1 MIKKLLYSKFT
12 SFVRAIT
19 IMYLHSEQPLDSK
32 SNVKK
37 IRLPKIKRITIEVR
51 HIVGVPLAAKDMVT
65 LTHNIIEYIE

>member
-1 MIKKLLYSKFT
+1 
-12 SFVRAIT
+12 
-19 IMYLHSEQPLDSK
+19 MYLHSEQPLDSK